1 MGGDVGRE
9 RKRERGNADVP
20 QTSKGKKREGAAG
33 GRHQKR
39 PEIEIE
45 DNRRHRERE
54 RRGASPTTSYV
65 RVVQNSSENYEQR
78 EQLELRR
85 ANYCEVEPHPAFS
98 RSSVFAHF
106 HFGSIKRP
114 SPFSL
119 WTLESLFDVPFFLVL
134 SLRLSL
140 LLRTWLNK
148 AIRHA
153 IPSFYSPCSFL
164 SSALVSALLF

>member
-54 RRGASPTTSYV
+54 RRGASPTNYV

-78 EQLELRR
+78 EQLERRR

-106 HFGSIKRP
+106 HFGSIIDNR
-114 SPFSL
+114 
-119 WTLESLFDVPFFLVL
+119 
-134 SLRLSL
+134 
-140 LLRTWLNK
+140 
-148 AIRHA
+148 
-153 IPSFYSPCSFL
+153 
-164 SSALVSALLF
+164 